1 MLRNY
6 IKIAWRNLLK
16 NSTYSLINIIGLTIG
31 LAACL
36 AVTTVVIDESS
47 YDSFWA
53 KKDQIFRLNTI
64 NTRDGELLE
73 KGDYALSGT
82 NIALKDFPEVEA
94 ITTIEQFDTNFSFRN
109 IQGEGTK
116 TKVIYTNPSFLE
128 MFDIEI
134 TSGSP
139 QDLVEGTLNIII
151 SESLVKRFF
160 NGRNPVGETIKDL
173 PSYSNEPNEYLIT
186 GIFKDIP
193 ENTHLRG
200 QVIYLHKPRT
210 EVLNKKQ
217 FGFFQT
223 YYVSLKNDVDKTT
236 FEAKYN
242 NWYSNYTEVKH
253 PDKFELQPLQDIY
266 LRSDFAGNQIYKG
279 SAQKL
284 YILGAI
290 AILLLVI
297 ACINY
302 VNLTT
307 ARASHKMQETGVRK
321 VLGADRLQLISQYL
335 AESGLFF
342 LISGILAFA
351 IYQLSLPGIV
361 SYIDHPLAL
370 TFSNSALLFL
380 GAILSIFALSVL
392 TGLYPAL
399 LISRINPLASLRK
412 KFRSSGTGQ
421 TQFVRKGL
429 VVFQFSISLV
439 VLIAMIVVN
448 QQVTLLKSKD
458 IGFDASN
465 LLSIKYSTW
474 QNKGE
479 SFKNELLKSPF
490 VQNASISSWIPSG
503 GGGSMNRRIESPDKT
518 GDEVEIWYM
527 FADTDLAETL
537 GLEIEK
543 GRFLSNDFGGDALPQ
558 SFYIEMDS
566 VKKAELEK
574 RPSLITAQAAKLLKV
589 DQLNVAN
596 KDLEATPVGIV
607 SNFNNENLRTSA
619 KPVVIQADKNPDRGS
634 LLMRIKP
641 GSETKVRAK
650 INELWQEF
658 YPYKLLEINNVSDLL
673 QKQYEAETKLLQFF
687 SFFSALSLYLAA
699 LGVFGLIVQVTEQR
713 VKEIGIRKVLGA
725 SVQSIVLLFSK
736 DFLKTIAVALVI
748 AIPIG
753 WYAMQEW
760 LQDYAHRIEIKWW
773 VFGLAASVVIGIAM
787 LTVGIQSAKKAII
800 NPAKSLK
807 TE

>member
-1 MLRNY
+1 M
-6 IKIAWRNLLK
+6 
-16 NSTYSLINIIGLTIG
+16 
-31 LAACL
+31 
-36 AVTTVVIDESS
+36 
-47 YDSFWA
+47 
-53 KKDQIFRLNTI
+53 
-64 NTRDGELLE
+64 
-73 KGDYALSGT
+73 
-82 NIALKDFPEVEA
+82 
-94 ITTIEQFDTNFSFRN
+94 
-109 IQGEGTK
+109 
-116 TKVIYTNPSFLE
+116 
-128 MFDIEI
+128 
-134 TSGSP
+134 
-139 QDLVEGTLNIII
+139 
-151 SESLVKRFF
+151 
-160 NGRNPVGETIKDL
+160 
-173 PSYSNEPNEYLIT
+173 
-186 GIFKDIP
+186 
-193 ENTHLRG
+193 
-200 QVIYLHKPRT
+200 
-210 EVLNKKQ
+210 
-217 FGFFQT
+217 
-223 YYVSLKNDVDKTT
+223 
-236 FEAKYN
+236 
-242 NWYSNYTEVKH
+242 
-253 PDKFELQPLQDIY
+253 
-266 LRSDFAGNQIYKG
+266 
-279 SAQKL
+279 
-284 YILGAI
+284 
-290 AILLLVI
+290 
-297 ACINY
+297 
-302 VNLTT
+302 
-307 ARASHKMQETGVRK
+307 
-321 VLGADRLQLISQYL
+321 
-335 AESGLFF
+335 
-342 LISGILAFA
+342 
-351 IYQLSLPGIV
+351 
-361 SYIDHPLAL
+361 
-370 TFSNSALLFL
+370 
-380 GAILSIFALSVL
+380 
-392 TGLYPAL
+392 
-399 LISRINPLASLRK
+399 ASLRK
-412 KFRSSGTGQ
+412 KFRSNATGQ

-490 VQNASISSWIPSG
+490 VENASISSWIPSG
-503 GGGSMNRRIESPDKT
+503 GGGSMNRRIENPDKT

-574 RPSLITAQAAKLLKV
+574 RPSLITAQAARLLKV

-596 KDLEATPVGIV
+596 KDLEVTPVGIV

-641 GSETKVRAK
+641 GSEEKVIAK

-687 SFFSALSLYLAA
+687 SFFSALSLFLAA

-736 DFLKTIAVALVI
+736 DFLKTIAVALFI

-753 WYAMQEW
+753 WYAMHEW

-773 VFGLAASVVIGIAM
+773 VFGLAASVVTGVAM

>member
-1 MLRNY
+1 
-6 IKIAWRNLLK
+6 LK
-16 NSTYSLINIIGLTIG
+16 NGTYSLINIIGLTIG

-47 YDSFWA
+47 YDRFWS
-53 KKDQIFRLNTI
+53 KKDRIFRVNTI
-64 NTRDGELLE
+64 NTRNGELLE

-82 NIALKDFPEVEA
+82 NIALKDFPEVENIA
-94 ITTIEQFDTNFSFRN
+94 TIEQFDTYFSFRN
-109 IQGEGTK
+109 IQGEGTE
-116 TKVIYTNPSFLE
+116 TKVIQTNPSFLDI
-128 MFDIEI
+128 FDIEI
-134 TSGSP
+134 SSGSP
-139 QDLVEGTLNIII
+139 KNLVEGTSNIII

-186 GIFKDIP
+186 GVFKDIP
-193 ENTHLRG
+193 KNTHLKG
-200 QVIYLHKPRT
+200 EVIYLRKPRT
-210 EVLNKKQ
+210 ELLNKQQ
-217 FGFFQT
+217 FGFFQS
-223 YYVSLKNDVDKTT
+223 YYVSLKKDIGKTK
-236 FEAKYN
+236 FETKFN
-242 NWYSNYTEVKH
+242 NWYSNYTEAEH

-266 LRSDFAGNQIYKG
+266 LKSDFAQNQSYKG
-279 SAQKL
+279 SAHKL

-302 VNLTT
+302 INLTT

-321 VLGADRLQLISQYL
+321 VLGAERFQLISQYL

-342 LISGILAFA
+342 LISGILAFV

-370 TFSNSALLFL
+370 TFTNSILLFL
-380 GAILSIFALSVL
+380 YATSSIFALSIL

-412 KFRSSGTGQ
+412 KFITSATGQ

-429 VVFQFSISLV
+429 VIFQFSISLV

-448 QQVTLLKSKD
+448 QQVALLKTKD
-458 IGFDASN
+458 IGFDASH

-490 VQNASISSWIPSG
+490 IEKASITSWLPSNG
-503 GGGSMNRRIESPDKT
+503 GGNMTRKIESPDNSS
-518 GDEVEIWYM
+518 DEIEICYM

-543 GRFLSNDFGGDALPQ
+543 GRFLSDDFGGDALPQ

-566 VKKAELEK
+566 TKKAELEK

-619 KPVVIQADKNPDRGS
+619 KPIVIQADKNPDRGS
-634 LLMRIKP
+634 LLMRIKS
-641 GSETKVRAK
+641 GSEEKVVAK
-650 INELWQEF
+650 INQLWQEF

-673 QKQYEAETKLLQFF
+673 QKQYDAETKLLQFF
-687 SFFSALSLYLAA
+687 SFFSALSLFLAA

-725 SVQSIVLLFSK
+725 SVQSIVMLFSK
-736 DFLKTIAVALVI
+736 DFLKTIAVAVI
-748 AIPIG
+748 IAVPIG
-753 WYAMQEW
+753 WYAMQQW
-760 LQDYAHRIEIKWW
+760 LQDYAHRVEIKWW
-773 VFGLAASVVIGIAM
+773 VFGLAASVIISIAM

>member
-1 MLRNY
+1 MIRNH

-47 YDSFWA
+47 YDRFWT
-53 KKDQIFRLNTI
+53 KKDQIFRVNTI

-73 KGDYALSGT
+73 KRDYAISGT
-82 NIALKDFPEVEA
+82 NIALKDFPEVESIA
-94 ITTIEQFDTNFSFRN
+94 TIDQFDTYFSFRN
-109 IQGEGTK
+109 IMGEGTK
-116 TKVIYTNPSFLE
+116 TKVIQTTPSFLDI
-128 MFDIEI
+128 FDVEI

-139 QDLVEGTLNIII
+139 NNLVEGTPTIVI
-151 SESLVKRFF
+151 SESLVKRYF
-160 NGRNPVGETIKDL
+160 NGRNPVGEIIKDL

-200 QVIYLHKPRT
+200 QVIYLRKPIK
-210 EVLNKKQ
+210 EVLNKQQ
-217 FGFFQT
+217 FGFVQN
-223 YYVSLKNDVDKTT
+223 YYVSLKYDVDKTK
-236 FEAKYN
+236 FEAKFN
-242 NWYSNYTEVKH
+242 NWYSNYTEAEH

-266 LRSDFAGNQIYKG
+266 LKSDFAGNQTYKG

-302 VNLTT
+302 INLTT

-321 VLGADRLQLISQYL
+321 VLGAERFQLISQYL

-342 LISGILAFA
+342 LISGILAFV

-380 GAILSIFALSVL
+380 CAISSIFVLSIL

-429 VVFQFSISLV
+429 VIFQFSISLV

-465 LLSIKYSTW
+465 LLSIKYNTW
-474 QNKGE
+474 QNKGTLLCRRKYE
-479 SFKNELLKSPF
+479 SKS
-490 VQNASISSWIPSG
+490 
-503 GGGSMNRRIESPDKT
+503 
-518 GDEVEIWYM
+518 
-527 FADTDLAETL
+527 
-537 GLEIEK
+537 
-543 GRFLSNDFGGDALPQ
+543 
-558 SFYIEMDS
+558 
-566 VKKAELEK
+566 
-574 RPSLITAQAAKLLKV
+574 
-589 DQLNVAN
+589 
-596 KDLEATPVGIV
+596 
-607 SNFNNENLRTSA
+607 
-619 KPVVIQADKNPDRGS
+619 
-634 LLMRIKP
+634 
-641 GSETKVRAK
+641 
-650 INELWQEF
+650 
-658 YPYKLLEINNVSDLL
+658 
-673 QKQYEAETKLLQFF
+673 
-687 SFFSALSLYLAA
+687 
-699 LGVFGLIVQVTEQR
+699 
-713 VKEIGIRKVLGA
+713 
-725 SVQSIVLLFSK
+725 
-736 DFLKTIAVALVI
+736 
-748 AIPIG
+748 
-753 WYAMQEW
+753 
-760 LQDYAHRIEIKWW
+760 
-773 VFGLAASVVIGIAM
+773 
-787 LTVGIQSAKKAII
+787 
-800 NPAKSLK
+800 
-807 TE
+807 